1 MNADILEAIKKSAAV
16 PSMPRVV
23 ARFLEVIQ
31 DPAFQYEE
39 LVKVLSVDPGM
50 ASELLRLTNSAL
62 FGVRREVTNLRQALT
77 LLGPRR
83 TRSLVLGRYLV
94 ATLGDDPI
102 HGLDLSY
109 FWRRS
114 LSSAVL
120 ATRFAG
126 VVAPRLRD
134 EAFISGLLADIGIP
148 ILAEAF
154 PTQYAHLAARYASHT
169 EPLDC
174 PAEREAVGV
183 THAELSST
191 VLYEWGL
198 PNLICNAVREH
209 HSAPAPD
216 DDWAILARILGATD
230 RLAVVL
236 CEPPD
241 AETVGRVCVEA
252 TDAIGMDLKVF
263 YDLLGDIENDVE
275 ELASTLRIDVVS
287 SNVYA
292 LIAKTIEEK
301 IEVASAG

>member
-16 PSMPRVV
+16 PSMPQVV
-23 ARFLEVIQ
+23 VRFLEVIQ
-31 DPAFQYEE
+31 DPAFEYAE
-39 LVKVLSVDPGM
+39 LVKVLSVDPGTV
-50 ASELLRLTNSAL
+50 SDLLRLTNSAL

-83 TRSLVLGRYLV
+83 TRSMVLGRYLV
-94 ATLGDDPI
+94 ATLGDDVS

-154 PTQYAHLAARYASHT
+154 PTQYAQLAARYAPHT

-174 PAEREAVGV
+174 PAEQQAVGV
-183 THAELSST
+183 THAEVSSA

-198 PNLICNAVREH
+198 PDLICNAVRDH

-216 DDWAILARILGATD
+216 DDSAILSRILGATD
-230 RLAVVL
+230 RLAAVL
-236 CEPPD
+236 CETPD
-241 AETVGRVCVEA
+241 AGTVGQVCVEA

-263 YDLLGDIENDVE
+263 CDLLGDIEKDVE

-287 SNVYA
+287 SNVCA
-292 LIAKTIEEK
+292 LIAKTIQEK
-301 IEVASAG
+301 LEVMSTG